1 MKLLLDE
8 QLPRRLSHRIVPL
21 HDALTVPDMG
31 WRGKKNGELLKLL
44 VEHEFGAFITA
55 DKKMRHEQ
63 NWQHYSVPVLSL
75 DVPNLRYDTVK
86 LLVPQVLALLAQ
98 PGLASGVH
106 IVQAAS

>member
-1 MKLLLDE
+1 MSSCPGGFRTAWCHCTMPL
-8 QLPRRLSHRIVPL
+8 RCRIW
-21 HDALTVPDMG
+21 AG
-31 WRGKKNGELLKLL
+31 RGKKNSELLKLL